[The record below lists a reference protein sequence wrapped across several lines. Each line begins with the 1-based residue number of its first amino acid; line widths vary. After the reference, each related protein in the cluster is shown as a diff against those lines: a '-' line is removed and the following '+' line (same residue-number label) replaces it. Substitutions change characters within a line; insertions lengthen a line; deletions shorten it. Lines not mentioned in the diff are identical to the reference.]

1 MKTFTSFIGFD
12 NNLFSVSF
20 DNAYIPLPINEIHT
34 LVLIGGCFYY
44 MYQHLKSD
52 DEGLDFK

>member
-1 MKTFTSFIGFD
+1 MKSFASLIGFD
-12 NNLFSVSF
+12 NNLFSESF

-34 LVLIGGCFYY
+34 LVPIGGCFYY

-52 DEGLDFK
+52 DEGLDPK